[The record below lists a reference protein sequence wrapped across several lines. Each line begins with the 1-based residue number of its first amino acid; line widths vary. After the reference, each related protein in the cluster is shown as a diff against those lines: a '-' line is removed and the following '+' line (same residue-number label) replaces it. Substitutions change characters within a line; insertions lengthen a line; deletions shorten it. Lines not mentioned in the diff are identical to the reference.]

1 MRALPRGRTGSR
13 PLWAAAAAALCVAVA
28 ACGPATGPTR
38 PRATHRPRAAAS
50 PGGATAATLPAAA
63 GRGVLS
69 QALTALQ
76 DDYVRVVKRVAP
88 SVVQISTSSDLGSGI
103 VFDARGDIVTNNHVV
118 SGHRHFTVTLA
129 DGTVTHGTLV
139 NTFRADDL
147 AVIRVRAKGLH
158 PASFADSSR
167 LQVGDIVMAI
177 GNPLGLQ
184 SSVST
189 GIISA
194 TGRTVQEPS
203 GVTLPDVLQTSAA
216 INPGNSGGALVD
228 LAGQVVGIPT
238 LAALDSN
245 LGGSQAPGI
254 GFAIPS
260 DVVSDIAGQ
269 IIRHGRVLN
278 SHRAFLG
285 VDVGNVLSADGSPGG
300 AQVAK
305 VVAGDPAARAG
316 IRAQDIIVAVD
327 HRPTLSVDAL
337 TSVLAQLRP
346 GERVPVAIVTPSGVH
361 ETVTVRLG
369 QVPSSG

>member
-1 MRALPRGRTGSR
+1 VTAFPRVRV
-13 PLWAAAAAALCVAVA
+13 AAAGIGITVLVA
-28 ACGPATGPTR
+28 ACGPAAAPAHRASGPA
-38 PRATHRPRAAAS
+38 PRRAPS
-50 PGGATAATLPAAA
+50 PSPVSPATLSL
-63 GRGVLS
+63 G
-69 QALTALQ
+69 LTALQ
-76 DDYVRVVKRVAP
+76 DDYVKVVQRVSP
-88 SVVQISTSSDLGSGI
+88 SVVEISTSSDLGSGI

-118 SGHRHFTVTLA
+118 NGFRHFRVTFA
-129 DGTVTHGTLV
+129 DGRVVRGTLV
-139 NTFRADDL
+139 NTFTADDL
-147 AVIRVRAKGLH
+147 AVIRVHAPGLH
-158 PASFADSSR
+158 PAVFANSSQ

-194 TGRTVQEPS
+194 VGRTVQEPT

-238 LAALDSN
+238 LAATDST

-260 DVVSDIAGQ
+260 DVVSSIAGQ
-269 IIRHGRVLN
+269 IIRYGRVEN

-285 VDVGNVLSADGSPGG
+285 VEVGNVLSATGTPAG
-300 AQVAK
+300 AEVAK
-305 VVAGDPAARAG
+305 VVAGDPAQRAG
-316 IRAQDIIVAVD
+316 IRATDIIVSVD

-337 TSVLAQLRP
+337 TSVLAQLQP
-346 GERVPVAIVTPSGVH
+346 GADVPVGIVTPSGAH
-361 ETVTVRLG
+361 ATVTVRLG
-369 QVPSSG
+369 QLPASG